1 MSKSLMGRIPY
12 AKIVIVLAVAFAI
25 ALGLCGVTF
34 VLALGRGGG
43 SFSSSFLNMAV
54 PVELTVMVLSGVGL
68 VVTVIAWVVVA
79 AFGLG
84 REQDDPQRQFD
95 NKDDEGPKHP
105 G

>member
-1 MSKSLMGRIPY
+1 
-12 AKIVIVLAVAFAI
+12 
-25 ALGLCGVTF
+25 
-34 VLALGRGGG
+34 
-43 SFSSSFLNMAV
+43 MAV